1 MIDGVLVLNDWYEK
15 GTGTGTTN
23 AISFVA
29 NVPKAIT
36 LFWYE
41 NGGGA
46 KVNLSWNQSGSFATV
61 PASRFTYGDNVLPDT
76 YTVTLRVTDAAGDVE
91 TQTMTIR
98 VNPAVTVS
106 GASTLTTTYSR
117 ETTTTYVATGGTT
130 SATGGT
136 GGFVYSIASI
146 TRTTNTSG
154 DTSSITIDS
163 VTGVLSITGNTQHDT
178 YTITIQARDSFSVEG
193 STVCSGCFG
202 STTLTLRVNE
212 SVSVSGATTF
222 NTTEGRSR
230 STQFTASL
238 GTGPYTY
245 QILQTSDSLSVSG
258 ITISSSGL
266 VTVDSSFVV
275 NQPSDTFISYAMT
288 VIVTDARGD
297 TTTARITIYINDTV
311 TLAGDSY
318 LVTTLTKAISSSA
331 YSAARGTP
339 GYTFSLAS
347 VTRSRLTSG
356 DTSTISIGS
365 TSGIVTANVS
375 ASTGYDTYT
384 VVVRV
389 TDVAGDT
396 EQVTLTILVNDTIS
410 FTSAATSIST
420 TYSRE
425 TSTTYLAI
433 GGTTASTGGS
443 GSITYSLS
451 SITRSTNT
459 TGDTSTISIDPSS
472 GLLTILAT
480 TQHDTYTVR
489 IRATDS
495 LGMYREV
502 TLTLRVNESVAV
514 SGAASIITTEGR
526 ETTTTFTA
534 SL

>member
-1 MIDGVLVLNDWYEK
+1 M
-15 GTGTGTTN
+15 
-23 AISFVA
+23 
-29 NVPKAIT
+29 
-36 LFWYE
+36 
-41 NGGGA
+41 
-46 KVNLSWNQSGSFATV
+46 
-61 PASRFTYGDNVLPDT
+61 
-76 YTVTLRVTDAAGDVE
+76 
-91 TQTMTIR
+91 
-98 VNPAVTVS
+98 
-106 GASTLTTTYSR
+106 
-117 ETTTTYVATGGTT
+117 
-130 SATGGT
+130 
-136 GGFVYSIASI
+136 
-146 TRTTNTSG
+146 
-154 DTSSITIDS
+154 
-163 VTGVLSITGNTQHDT
+163 
-178 YTITIQARDSFSVEG
+178 
-193 STVCSGCFG
+193 
-202 STTLTLRVNE
+202 
-212 SVSVSGATTF
+212 
-222 NTTEGRSR
+222 
-230 STQFTASL
+230 
-238 GTGPYTY
+238 
-245 QILQTSDSLSVSG
+245 
-258 ITISSSGL
+258 
-266 VTVDSSFVV
+266 TVDSSFVV

-425 TSTTYLAI
+425 TTTTYVAI

-443 GSITYSLS
+443 GAITYSLS

-459 TGDTSTISIDPSS
+459 TGDTSTISINSSS

-534 SL
+534 SLGTGPYTYQILQASDSQAVSGISINGSGVVTISSSIVVNNLSDTYTMTVIATDAVGDSVTAQITIVINDTVTLSGDTYLVTTITKAISSSAFSAARGTPGYTFSIVSVTRSSGTDTSTISINSSSGV